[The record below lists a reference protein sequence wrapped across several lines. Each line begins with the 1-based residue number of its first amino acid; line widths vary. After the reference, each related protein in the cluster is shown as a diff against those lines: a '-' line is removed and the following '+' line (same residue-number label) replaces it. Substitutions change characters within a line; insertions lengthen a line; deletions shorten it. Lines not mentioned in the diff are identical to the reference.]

1 MRFSRGQVPI
11 EPEAVMMSD
20 YNERVRGRR
29 GQAKTAM
36 KKKPVKIM
44 DTIFRDA
51 SQSKIATRMKLED
64 MLPVAEKL
72 DKVGY
77 HSVEMWG
84 GATFDSCIRYLN
96 EDPWERIRELK
107 KRMPH
112 TKMQMVI
119 RGQSLVGYRHYP
131 DDVVTCFVEKAA
143 ENGID
148 IFRAFDALDD
158 VRNLKTV
165 IETVKKVDK
174 AAEGTVC
181 YTISPVHT
189 VDLILDKA
197 RQLEDLGIDTFCLKD
212 MAGLLA
218 PYTAYEI
225 VKKLKKHLNIPIH
238 LHTHDTCGMGAMTC
252 MKAVEAGVDI
262 IDAVLSPFS
271 EGTGQPPTES
281 LVMTLKDTPYD
292 TGLDLTI
299 LAEIADD
306 VREMKKKY
314 KEFDTDLGGV
324 DSKIMITQIPGGV
337 MSNMVA
343 QLKQTHAMPRL
354 GEILK
359 EIPRVREDLGYISL
373 VTPTSQIII
382 AQATLNV
389 ITGERYKII
398 TNQTRELLRGGYGDT
413 PGPVNG
419 ELQKRV
425 LKDRPK
431 INCRPADL
439 IPNAMDR
446 LRNELNGI
454 VESDEDVLTYA
465 LFPNI
470 ALDFFKNRRERN

>member
-1 MRFSRGQVPI
+1 M
-11 EPEAVMMSD
+11 D
-20 YNERVRGRR
+20 
-29 GQAKTAM
+29 
-36 KKKPVKIM
+36 KKPIKIM

-96 EDPWERIRELK
+96 EDPWERIRELR

-158 VRNLKTV
+158 IRNLETV
-165 IETVKKVDK
+165 IRAVRQAGKM
-174 AAEGTVC
+174 AEGTVC

-189 VDLILDKA
+189 VDLIIDKA
-197 RQLEDLGIDTFCLKD
+197 RQLEDLGIDFFCLKD
-212 MAGLLA
+212 MAGLLT
-218 PYTAYEI
+218 PYVTYRT
-225 VKKLKKHLNIPIH
+225 VKRLKKHLSVPIH
-238 LHTHDTCGMGAMTC
+238 LHTHDSCGMGAMTC
-252 MKAVEAGVDI
+252 LKAVEAGVDI
-262 IDAVLSPFS
+262 IDTVLSPFS

-281 LVMTLKDTPYD
+281 IVMALKGTRYE
-292 TGLDLTI
+292 TGLDLNL
-299 LAEIADD
+299 LAEISDD
-306 VREMKKKY
+306 VREMKRKY
-314 KEFDTDLGGV
+314 KEFETELGGV
-324 DSKIMITQIPGGV
+324 DSKIMVTQIPGGV

-343 QLKQTHAMPRL
+343 QLRQIGALHRL
-354 GEILK
+354 DEILE
-359 EIPRVREDLGYISL
+359 EIPRVRKDLGYISL
-373 VTPTSQIII
+373 VTPTSQLIVV
-382 AQATLNV
+382 QATLNV
-389 ITGERYKII
+389 ILDERYKII
-398 TNQTRELLRGGYGDT
+398 TTETRELLRGGYGRT
-413 PGPVNG
+413 PGQLNRELRKKVLRNEEPV
-419 ELQKRV
+419 
-425 LKDRPK
+425 
-431 INCRPADL
+431 NCRPADL

-446 LRNELNGI
+446 LRNELTGI

-470 ALDFFKNRRERN
+470 ALDFFKNRRNGN

>member
-1 MRFSRGQVPI
+1 M
-11 EPEAVMMSD
+11 D
-20 YNERVRGRR
+20 
-29 GQAKTAM
+29 
-36 KKKPVKIM
+36 KKPIKIM

-131 DDVVTCFVEKAA
+131 DDVVTRFVEKAA

-158 VRNLKTV
+158 IRNLETV
-165 IETVKKVDK
+165 IRAVRRAGKL
-174 AAEGTVC
+174 AEGTVC

-189 VDLILDKA
+189 VNLIVDKA
-197 RQLEDLGIDTFCLKD
+197 RQLEDLGVDFFCLKD
-212 MAGLLA
+212 MAGLLT
-218 PYTAYEI
+218 PYVTYRT
-225 VKKLKKHLNIPIH
+225 VKRLKKHLSVPIH

-252 MKAVEAGVDI
+252 LKAVEAGVDI
-262 IDAVLSPFS
+262 IDTVLSPFS

-281 LVMTLKDTPYD
+281 IVMALKGTRYE
-292 TGLDLTI
+292 TGLDLKL
-299 LAEIADD
+299 LAEIADH
-306 VREMKKKY
+306 VRETKRKY
-314 KEFDTDLGGV
+314 REFETELGGV
-324 DSKIMITQIPGGV
+324 DSKIMVTQIPGGV

-343 QLKQTHAMPRL
+343 QLRQIGALHRL
-354 GEILK
+354 DEILE
-359 EIPRVREDLGYISL
+359 EIPRVRKDLGYISL
-373 VTPTSQIII
+373 VTPTSQLIVV
-382 AQATLNV
+382 QATLNV
-389 ITGERYKII
+389 IMSERYKII
-398 TNQTRELLRGGYGDT
+398 TTETKELLRGGYGRT
-413 PGPVNG
+413 PGPIDP
-419 ELQKRV
+419 ELRKKV
-425 LKDRPK
+425 LRNEEP

-439 IPNAMDR
+439 IPNTMDR
-446 LRNELNGI
+446 LRNELRGI